1 MAMPET
7 VREHPVVEI
16 LTTVTPQDV
25 EDFQRLLPQL
35 SSRELPLPDVLEA
48 RLLAACD
55 PSNQDS
61 RVVVIRDQG
70 RIRAS
75 ATGNICR
82 IPTGEK
88 PWIDD
93 VVTDEAYRGRGYGRQ
108 LMEALHEWF
117 EERGVNSVNL
127 TSNPSREAAGNL
139 YEDMG
144 YRQLDTRVYRKP
156 LGRVAVLGSM

>member
-1 MAMPET
+1 MQVSGQNPFT
-7 VREHPVVEI
+7 
-16 LTTVTPQDV
+16 
-25 EDFQRLLPQL
+25 FQGIYQ
-35 SSRELPLPDVLEA
+35 
-48 RLLAACD
+48 
-55 PSNQDS
+55 
-61 RVVVIRDQG
+61 
-70 RIRAS
+70 
-75 ATGNICR
+75 
-82 IPTGEK
+82 

-117 EERGVNSVNL
+117 EARGVNSVNL